1 VRTGG
6 TQCQTN
12 KYQELKQHTLSLF
25 KYLWQ
30 SKNVYWTLGA
40 VPNDSTSE
48 NFFTHYCHSTPKE
61 YVRLAIQVLDA
72 SNNVV
77 KALGDVAVNLEL
89 WVEQQTG
96 PPVLDDGF
104 RLEAFISN
112 VGKAQ
117 RISRMQLHNGFGE
130 CFFRINQ
137 ASSTRGASYIVKI
150 SCEESTELIEVQST
164 ETAPIDV
171 RSERPYPEE
180 ERTLKLVE
188 KVMRRLLRIS
198 SLLTTVMRVELF

>member
-1 VRTGG
+1 VP
-6 TQCQTN
+6 N
-12 KYQELKQHTLSLF
+12 KQISGVEAAYTEPIH
-25 KYLWQ
+25 KYLMAAPTTTELRLQ
-30 SKNVYWTLGA
+30 AHCKNVYWTLDD

-48 NFFTHYCHSTPKE
+48 KFFTHYCHSTPKE
-61 YVRLAIQVLDA
+61 YVRLTIQVLDA

-77 KALGDVAVNLEL
+77 KALEDVAVNLEL

-104 RLEAFISN
+104 RLEAFTSN

-137 ASSTRGASYIVKI
+137 ASS
-150 SCEESTELIEVQST
+150 
-164 ETAPIDV
+164 
-171 RSERPYPEE
+171 
-180 ERTLKLVE
+180 
-188 KVMRRLLRIS
+188 
-198 SLLTTVMRVELF
+198 SLHCKDQL